1 MIRTLLDGNL
11 RFVAEVFGK
20 DRDYFTD
27 LSQGA
32 EPDRAVDRRL
42 RLGGGRL
49 SSAIMHS
56 SQLWTV
62 AVQAAA
68 SHED

>member
-27 LSQGA
+27 LSQ
-32 EPDRAVDRRL
+32 EQNPTVL
-42 RLGGGRL
+42 WIGGSDSGW
-49 SSAIMHS
+49 A
-56 SQLWTV
+56 SQFGHY
-62 AVQAAA
+62 A
-68 SHED
+68 